1 MLSSLLPP
9 ESARARCAAGLPVLP
24 VLRCA
29 TSTHRLVP
37 GQLATR
43 NLRGP
48 SSPLQRLAHPQLNA
62 SGRPT
67 RHSASP
73 VVSSPLHS
81 LALFSTVVWWHF
93 GRSLPGKNA
102 TKPTS
107 TKTRRQRG
115 NSHSFATEF
124 SIAPCRRTRGRS
136 HGPQHWQ
143 ARKAEGRWRL
153 EVPVTR
159 ARRVAGQLAGAAPRG
174 GVPRWVPVEI
184 CRG

>member
-1 MLSSLLPP
+1 VLSSLLPP

-81 LALFSTVVWWHF
+81 LAPFSTVVWWHF

-115 NSHSFATEF
+115 NCHSFLPLSFRLPLVVGHVA
-124 SIAPCRRTRGRS
+124 AAMGRS
-136 HGPQHWQ
+136 TGKHGRP
-143 ARKAEGRWRL
+143 KAD
-153 EVPVTR
+153 
-159 ARRVAGQLAGAAPRG
+159 
-174 GVPRWVPVEI
+174 GVWKYP
-184 CRG
+184 

>member
-1 MLSSLLPP
+1 VLSSLLPP

-81 LALFSTVVWWHF
+81 LAPFSTVVWWHF
-93 GRSLPGKNA
+93 VWSQPAREECN
-102 TKPTS
+102 
-107 TKTRRQRG
+107 KT
-115 NSHSFATEF
+115 NFHEDTPA
-124 SIAPCRRTRGRS
+124 
-136 HGPQHWQ
+136 
-143 ARKAEGRWRL
+143 K
-153 EVPVTR
+153 
-159 ARRVAGQLAGAAPRG
+159 GQLSFL
-174 GVPRWVPVEI
+174 
-184 CRG
+184 CH

>member
-1 MLSSLLPP
+1 VLSSLLPP
-9 ESARARCAAGLPVLP
+9 ESARARCAAGLPVLPVLP

-73 VVSSPLHS
+73 VVSRLCTASRPFPQWCGGTLVAACPGRMQQNQLPRRHAGKGATVIPLPLS
-81 LALFSTVVWWHF
+81 FRLPLVVGHVAAAMAAAM
-93 GRSLPGKNA
+93 GRSTGK
-102 TKPTS
+102 
-107 TKTRRQRG
+107 
-115 NSHSFATEF
+115 H
-124 SIAPCRRTRGRS
+124 GR
-136 HGPQHWQ
+136 P
-143 ARKAEGRWRL
+143 KAD
-153 EVPVTR
+153 
-159 ARRVAGQLAGAAPRG
+159 
-174 GVPRWVPVEI
+174 GVWKYP
-184 CRG
+184 